1 MKHAKSM
8 TDFGKFTFTYT
19 PPETNHYDQVEPT
32 ITMSISSEADLQ
44 EMTELFTTFLSS
56 NGYFLEEEPLK
67 KEDTKSS
74 TEDWNSFWED
84 DGTSLVGNPWN
95 TVTEWNTTAN
105 SSTGDKIV
113 YIGSRLMGGSG
124 EDRLSFDPCFGSNL
138 MTFS

>member
-1 MKHAKSM
+1 M

-56 NGYFLEEEPLK
+56 NGYFLEEESLK

-74 TEDWNSFWED
+74 TENWNSFWED
-84 DGTSLVGNPWN
+84 DGTSLVGNPWTN
-95 TVTEWNTTAN
+95 TFNNTIN
-105 SSTGDKIV
+105 SSDSVIV
-113 YIGSRLMGGSG
+113 GSG
-124 EDRLSFDPCFGSNL
+124 LLGSQGNDHFYFDRSFGNSFVTFGG
-138 MTFS
+138 